1 MRLTLGQNLLAG
13 HPGQREDG
21 LLAAVGVLPV
31 ASTISAWVCGAFF
44 SGLSVGRPGAV
55 SIWRISSR
63 MAIIAAM
70 KRSSSAF
77 GLRFGRL
84 DHDRAGHREAHRRR
98 VEAVVH
104 QALGDVDLGDAGG
117 GLDRADVEDA
127 LVRDAA
133 LLPV

>member
-1 MRLTLGQNLLAG
+1 MM
-13 HPGQREDG
+13 
-21 LLAAVGVLPV
+21 
-31 ASTISAWVCGAFF
+31 SAWVCGAFL
-44 SGLSVGRPGAV
+44 SGLLSAGQTPVRSCGSRRGCDHRGDEAV
-55 SIWRISSR
+55 E
-63 MAIIAAM
+63 
-70 KRSSSAF
+70 F
-77 GLRFGRL
+77 GLRFRFGRL
-84 DHDRAGHREAHRRR
+84 DHDRAGHREADRRR